1 MRHRVLWILTI
12 LMVLMASELRPA
24 PGEPLGSPVL
34 KQLRNQHRHPQKAK
48 RAAAFPQRPASESKK
63 LFPSLVN
70 QKQAGGD
77 GAQKAAKGWTPAV
90 PKISRPEDLSRARVT
105 GQ

>member
-1 MRHRVLWILTI
+1 ML
-12 LMVLMASELRPA
+12 LMAYELRSA

-34 KQLRNQHRHPQKAK
+34 EELRNQRRSPQKAK
-48 RAAAFPQRPASESKK
+48 RAAAFPQRPGSESKK
-63 LFPSLVN
+63 LFPYLVN

-77 GAQKAAKGWTPAV
+77 GARKAAKGWTRAV
-90 PKISRPEDLSRARVT
+90 PKTSRPEDLPRTRVT